1 MMVLF
6 LFFPVVITLFFWF
19 ARDALFSPAVIR
31 TMSAIVKTIQFFQ
44 LIVLIVL
51 FVLGCL
57 PHDDALCIL
66 IGLVLF
72 CGIQEELFMTM
83 EQNFLSFIKK
93 KNKVGFRVK
102 KVTDTWVSGYL
113 IFEDSD
119 FECLTYFNGSPEEL
133 GNLKSYRIY
142 VALDIRMRMKDDF
155 IY

>member
-1 MMVLF
+1 MLVF
-6 LFFPVVITLFFWF
+6 LFFPFVITLFLWF
-19 ARDALFSPAVIR
+19 IRDALFSPAVIR
-31 TMSAIVKTIQFFQ
+31 TMAVIVKIIQLLQ

-66 IGLVLF
+66 IGLILF
-72 CGIQEELFMTM
+72 CGIQEEIFMTM
-83 EQNFLSFIKK
+83 EQTFLSFIK
-93 KNKVGFRVK
+93 NEEKVGFQVK
-102 KVTDTWVSGYL
+102 KVTDRWVSGYL

-119 FECLTYFNGSPEEL
+119 FKCLIYFNGTPEEF

-142 VALDIRMRMKDDF
+142 VAFDRRMRMKDFF